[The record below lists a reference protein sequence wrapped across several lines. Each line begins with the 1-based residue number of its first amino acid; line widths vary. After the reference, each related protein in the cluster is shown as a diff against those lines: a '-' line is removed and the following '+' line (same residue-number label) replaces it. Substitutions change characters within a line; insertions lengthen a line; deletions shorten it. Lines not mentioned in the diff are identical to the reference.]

1 MSVADLQCDVEQA
14 AACRALWSAVLFDA
28 LATLKL
34 WRRDGKNALEGRKA
48 EQWLLHADERGV
60 GSFAWV
66 CQVLGI
72 DPVAARERLRCQF
85 KPLAASRAERL
96 AEAV

>member
-1 MSVADLQCDVEQA
+1 MVDSRRDAEQA
-14 AACRALWSAVLFDA
+14 AACRALWGAVLFEA
-28 LATLKL
+28 LATLKI
-34 WRRDGKNALEGRKA
+34 WRRDGKHVLEGRKA

-66 CQVLGI
+66 CQVLDI

-96 AEAV
+96 AEAA

>member
-1 MSVADLQCDVEQA
+1 MDLQRDAEQA
-14 AACRALWSAVLFDA
+14 AACRALWSAVLFEA
-28 LATLKL
+28 LATLKV
-34 WRRDGKNALEGRKA
+34 WRRDGKHALEGRKA

-66 CQVLGI
+66 CQVLDI

-96 AEAV
+96 AEAE